1 MHIRRGIFFA
11 TIVAIALSAFA
22 HASPNLEQVELLM
35 PISAQANVEAT
46 SALHTSI
53 EAVNVQSDAF
63 SVTANS
69 EVETISRTTESAFEL
84 TNSASELTIN
94 LTEVGWQR
102 AFNF

>member
-1 MHIRRGIFFA
+1 MHKTRLVLA
-11 TIVAIALSAFA
+11 AVCAIAFSAFA
-22 HASPNLEQVELLM
+22 IASPTLEQVELFM
-35 PISAQANVEAT
+35 PISAQANVEAAT
-46 SALHTSI
+46 ALHTSI

-63 SVTANS
+63 SVTAVS
-69 EVETISRTTESAFEL
+69 EVETISRITESAFEL